1 MALLSTHRIQ
11 AISKNRYY

>member
-1 MALLSTHRIQ
+1 MALPSTHRIQ